1 MENAMNVVDN
11 NQQGYRTTVGSNH
24 LESYLHA
31 GLYKDNPEIRRF
43 GMLLMHD
50 NEMMAFHR
58 TDNGIV
64 IDVKQQ
70 NRHLILGTANYGDPI
85 SKVTWLCIARAVAM
99 QLGGEFMSDTF
110 VPSDSSL
117 DESEGYTEVF
127 LSHLKHFGF

>member
-1 MENAMNVVDN
+1 MNDTDTK
-11 NQQGYRTTVGSNH
+11 QQGFRTTVGSNH

-50 NEMMAFHR
+50 NETMAFHR

-85 SKVTWLCIARAVAM
+85 SKANWLCIARAVAV
-99 QLGGEFMSDTF
+99 QLGGEFMSGTF
-110 VPSDSSL
+110 VPSDAL
-117 DESEGYTEVF
+117 QEQSEGYTEVF
-127 LSHLKHFGF
+127 LSHLKHFGL